1 MPVCYFDDYLQ
12 VNVSEYDWFN
22 FKMSFWEEID
32 SFQLNSNFQKP
43 PIPTDKPK

>member
-12 VNVSEYDWFN
+12 VNVSEYDLFN

-32 SFQLNSNFQKP
+32 SFQLNSNF
-43 PIPTDKPK
+43 